1 MDFLNATARASW
13 GFIRNQDDNYGV
25 KVVAE
30 EAISLKWQVD
40 EYAYSVP
47 GNFRRLK
54 ELGFRDARG
63 PGAGSSSSCRRWW
76 R

>member
-1 MDFLNATARASW
+1 MRRRARAW
-13 GFIRNQDDNYGV
+13 GFIRNQDDRYGV

-47 GNFRRLK
+47 GNFPRLK
-54 ELGFRDARG
+54 ALGFETRE
-63 PGAGSSSSCRRWW
+63 
-76 R
+76 